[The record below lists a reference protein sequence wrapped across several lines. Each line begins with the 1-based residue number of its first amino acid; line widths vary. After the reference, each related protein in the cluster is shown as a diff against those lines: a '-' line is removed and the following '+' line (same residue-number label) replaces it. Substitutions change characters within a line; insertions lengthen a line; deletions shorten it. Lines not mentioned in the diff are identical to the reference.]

1 MNYPD
6 LDEEFWRGGLNL
18 VAGVDEAGRG
28 PLAGPLFAA
37 AVVLPPF
44 CPIVGV
50 DDSKK
55 LTPEKRELI
64 FQQIMTQ
71 AEDWAIGAASVSLID
86 RIGPHQATLVAMTLA
101 VKKLKV
107 QPQLILV
114 DGPWMPKWNYHT
126 RAIVKG
132 DQVSRSIA
140 CASIIAKVLRDKL
153 MDNLGRLYPQYGFE
167 SHKGYATSLH
177 LIALEKWGP
186 TPHHRYSFA
195 PVRDRSL

>member
-44 CPIVGV
+44 CPIAGV

-55 LTPEKRELI
+55 LSPEKRELI

-132 DQVSRSIA
+132 DRVSRSIA

-177 LIALEKWGP
+177 LFALGKWGP

>member
-44 CPIVGV
+44 CPIAGV

-55 LTPEKRELI
+55 LSPEKRELI

-132 DQVSRSIA
+132 DRVSRSIA

-177 LIALEKWGP
+177 LFALEKWGP